1 MRKMLL
7 PFFHTLPCHIGW
19 NHDVWKKGAYGE
31 EERWDKFE
39 NMHKHV
45 STYIAASSFKVTKD
59 YFDFRQCLN
68 PFFISLQSWI
78 YANAISV
85 FKWLLSDKS
94 VRNKNF
100 SRAILFKLPNL
111 FMNNYQQTLTKII
124 LVKHCLY
131 EPLLSKSLFI
141 HVLFKY
147 CNSSGKVYEVFHF
160 LFSRNK
166 LIQAWT
172 QCKFQYFFVFL
183 EVRVSVK
190 HCSCILSTRVYQF
203 F

>member
-1 MRKMLL
+1 MYRLIQPQAHLKSQKIILILDNVLIRSLSLCNLEFMRMQFQFSNDYYL
-7 PFFHTLPCHIGW
+7 I
-19 NHDVWKKGAYGE
+19 NQ
-31 EERWDKFE
+31 
-39 NMHKHV
+39 
-45 STYIAASSFKVTKD
+45 FKIRIPT
-59 YFDFRQCLN
+59 
-68 PFFISLQSWI
+68 
-78 YANAISV
+78 
-85 FKWLLSDKS
+85 LSDI
-94 VRNKNF
+94 V
-100 SRAILFKLPNL
+100 KLPNL
-111 FMNNYQQTLTKII
+111 FINNYQQTLTKII